1 MKEVYMEEFEGIQF
15 AVNISMS
22 KSIVHLSRL
31 ILGTMIK
38 LLVLMKQVADLVIFA
53 SLSIGCAT
61 KMF

>member
-1 MKEVYMEEFEGIQF
+1 MKEVYLEEFEGIQF

-38 LLVLMKQVADLVIFA
+38 LLVLMKQVTDLVIFA

>member
-1 MKEVYMEEFEGIQF
+1 MEEFEGIQF

-22 KSIVHLSRL
+22 KSIVHHSKLS
-31 ILGTMIK
+31 LGTTIK
-38 LLVLMKQVADLVIFA
+38 LLVLMKLVADLVIFA

>member
-1 MKEVYMEEFEGIQF
+1 MEEFEGIQF